1 MGEGIILFVF
11 YVSDCAYTKKKQVPN
26 AGIRVKFC
34 GAAIVQE
41 LKLVSCNGPILC
53 YIWGM

>member
-53 YIWGM
+53 YI